1 MFCLP
6 QIFTELCSELSKA
19 ILVHPI
25 SLTVFVVGSF
35 VLNSVVF
42 SLGLLLPYDSIFT
55 APLFVL
61 GICCYGWLAATV
73 FLRSARDL
81 DIVQSQLQSFSFSES
96 TCSCCSTDHK
106 GPSGEEIPCDREI
119 IRRCVEH
126 WFGSVG
132 EFERVVQTRVKDALS
147 CQLGGH
153 FCPFSMA
160 IVAGLPLLWSQ
171 MDNASPELVQHD
183 AFDALGRLVIGLGGV
198 AICGPLSVGL
208 MLISIRCIVHCVPL
222 HFCCATTLRMI
233 LASAVS
239 ACNNFTVQ
247 LLLQLC
253 TGLLGL
259 LFGSVVWAAVLLVP
273 SVLMWRFARRFRR

>member
-1 MFCLP
+1 M
-6 QIFTELCSELSKA
+6 
-19 ILVHPI
+19 
-25 SLTVFVVGSF
+25 SLTIFLVGSF
-35 VLNSVVF
+35 VLNSVIF
-42 SLGLLLPYDSIFT
+42 SCGLLLPYGSIFT

-61 GICCYGWLAATV
+61 GTCCYGWLTATV

-96 TCSCCSTDHK
+96 TCSCCSMGHK

-132 EFERVVQTRVKDALS
+132 EFERVVQTQVKDALS

-153 FCPFSMA
+153 FCPLLMV

-171 MDNASPELVQHD
+171 MDNASAQLLQHD
-183 AFDALGRLVIGLGGV
+183 ASDALGRLVIGLGGV
-198 AICGPLSVGL
+198 AICGPFSVGL

-222 HFCCATTLRMI
+222 HFSWATTLRMI

-239 ACNNFTVQ
+239 VCHNWIVQ
-247 LLLQLC
+247 LFLQLC
-253 TGLLGL
+253 TGFLGL
-259 LFGSVVWAAVLLVP
+259 LPGSLVWAAVQLVP
-273 SVLMWRFARRFRR
+273 SMLTWRFARRLRR